1 MRKLLFLGLGN
12 PILSDDAVGIRVVDK
27 IKSIMG
33 DSNGIDFVTGS
44 MAGLRILD
52 VIQGYDE
59 LVIVDAIEKGGEPG
73 TLYKIPIEDLEGTLH
88 LTSLHSINLVT
99 AIELGRKMSLKIP
112 KRISIYGIEVK
123 DVVKFSEKMTPE
135 VEESIPK
142 NAEEIIRREV

>member
-73 TLYKIPIEDLEGTLH
+73 TLYKIPIEDLESTLH

-99 AIELGRKMSLKIP
+99 AIELGRKMNLKIP

>member
-59 LVIVDAIEKGGEPG
+59 LVIVDAIEKGGESG
-73 TLYKIPIEDLEGTLH
+73 TLYKIPIEDLESTLH

>member
-142 NAEEIIRREV
+142 NVEEIIRREV

>member
-1 MRKLLFLGLGN
+1 VRKLLFLGLGN

>member
-52 VIQGYDE
+52 VIQGYNE

-73 TLYKIPIEDLEGTLH
+73 TLYKIPIEDLESTLH

-135 VEESIPK
+135 VEGSIPK

>member
-142 NAEEIIRREV
+142 NAEDIIRREV

>member
-1 MRKLLFLGLGN
+1 VRKLLFLGLGN

-73 TLYKIPIEDLEGTLH
+73 TLYKIPIEDLESTLH

>member
-1 MRKLLFLGLGN
+1 VRKLLFLGLGN

-73 TLYKIPIEDLEGTLH
+73 TLYKIPIEDLESTLH

-135 VEESIPK
+135 VEGSIPK

>member
-73 TLYKIPIEDLEGTLH
+73 TLYKIPIEDLESTLH

>member
-73 TLYKIPIEDLEGTLH
+73 TLYKIPIEDLESTLH

-135 VEESIPK
+135 VEGSIPK

>member
-44 MAGLRILD
+44 VAGLRILD

-88 LTSLHSINLVT
+88 FTSLHSINLVT

-123 DVVKFSEKMTPE
+123 NVVKFSEKMTPE

>member
-123 DVVKFSEKMTPE
+123 DVVKFSEKMTLE

>member
-52 VIQGYDE
+52 VIQGYNE

>member
-1 MRKLLFLGLGN
+1 VRKLLFLGLGN

-73 TLYKIPIEDLEGTLH
+73 TLYKIPIENLESTLH